1 MIRQTRLGAFADR
14 TIEAGWL
21 LVLVFAPYFFNLL
34 SARHFEPDKATAVR
48 ALALIMLAAWTI
60 KTIERVTFGNERL
73 SWSAWWRAPLALPA
87 LVYGGIFVFA
97 TLTSVSPSISSWGSY
112 NRLQGTYT
120 NLSYMV
126 IFAAIVGNLRTRVQ
140 LDRLITTAVLAGFSV
155 ALYGMIQHF
164 GQDPLPWKGDVLTR
178 ISSTMG
184 NSIFVAAYLI
194 LIVPFVLFRLATSI
208 ITIRRSSQATASSDW
223 IWGGALVV
231 VLLAQQALLL
241 GLLKFG
247 AAVRVNDFRYWWVFP
262 LGLAVLTAT
271 FALVSLRQTEV
282 PSRALAGLAGGGL
295 LVWALLL
302 LIVYTGSRGVQQTDP
317 NPLVSNWGLW
327 LLGGTLGI
335 GAFLGATL
343 VMPRRPE
350 GDTRLFA
357 FLQML
362 GYAVVL
368 LTLLIAIFFSQSR
381 GPQIGLLAGLAV
393 FINLFLFRL
402 ERNATAIGAP
412 STRLL
417 RGLMGTAFIVELAL
431 VGFLLVF
438 NLSQA
443 PFFENLREVPYV
455 GRFGRFLETQGG
467 TGRVR
472 TLIWAGDAQGSG
484 AIGLIT
490 SNPIRTIIGYGPET
504 MFTAYNPF
512 YPPELAEYE
521 ARGASPDRSHQALL
535 DELVNKGAIGLLSY
549 FFLLFSAVWLA
560 WRLTRRSTSFYYQA
574 LYITC
579 LAVITAHFFEGLS
592 GIPIV
597 STLTM
602 LWVAMGVL
610 VAGGILDGQLH
621 LAGAPAAAP
630 VEAETPA
637 PTPAAKP
644 AAGRRGSG
652 SGRAAGRSRAS
663 RGAAP
668 AARPQPSQRL
678 GSFRW
683 TYGLIVALALLG
695 VWFWNIEVVYADM
708 WYNQASSFQPRSADE
723 EVYKLSRVLS
733 AVDHAPNEDYYHLQL
748 GNSLIQLAYA
758 YKARNAQS
766 EADLAPVR
774 ERQSYTDLFSGGS
787 AEARATR
794 IWQGNSVQQLLEYA
808 RIVLERAEQL
818 NPGNKDHAANLGRL
832 NSLWYGLNNDPD
844 RLQQSLKWYER
855 ANQVAP
861 HDVVILNEWA
871 TTLASTGPSSYP
883 EVEAKL
889 KQAATL
895 DPSYADTFV
904 KLGNLYRLQDRKQEA
919 AQQYAIA
926 IQRRS
931 DALEDGRENSLEPAI
946 VALQSD
952 PAALRIVLD
961 AYQKSAEQHP
971 DLVGIQSAIGRV
983 AGALKEPA
991 AVHTAFDKAISMA
1004 PENLKYRQQYTL
1016 ALSQTQEYDA
1026 AIKQAQAGL
1035 QLAQQQ
1041 KSEADIQALT
1051 QLIQDLQE
1059 KAGAG
1064 S

>member
-34 SARHFEPDKATAVR
+34 SARHFEPDKAVAVR

-60 KTIERVTFGNERL
+60 KTIERVTFQNERPI
-73 SWSAWWRAPLALPA
+73 WSAWWRAPLALPA
-87 LVYGGIFVFA
+87 LVYGGVFVFA
-97 TLTSVSPSISSWGSY
+97 TLVSVSPSISFWGSY

-126 IFAAIVGNLRTRVQ
+126 IFAVIVGNLRARDQ
-140 LDRLITTAVLAGFSV
+140 LDRLITTAVLTGFSV
-155 ALYGMIQHF
+155 AVYGMIQHF
-164 GQDPLPWKGDVLTR
+164 GLDPLPWKGDVLTR

-194 LIVPFVLFRLATSI
+194 LIVPFVLFRLATSMRAM
-208 ITIRRSSQATASSDW
+208 RRASQATASSDW
-223 IWGGALVV
+223 LWGGALVV
-231 VLLAQQALLL
+231 LLLAQQALLL

-262 LGLAVLTAT
+262 LGLAVLTAS

-282 PSRALAGLAGGGL
+282 PSWALAGLAGGGL
-295 LVWALLL
+295 LMWALLL
-302 LIVYTGSRGVQQTDP
+302 LIVYTSSRGAQQTDP

-335 GAFLGATL
+335 GAFLGATF
-343 VMPRRPE
+343 VMPRRSRGE
-350 GDTRLFA
+350 SRLFA
-357 FLQML
+357 LLQIV
-362 GYAVVL
+362 GYAIVL

-402 ERNATAIGAP
+402 ERNASAIGAP
-412 STRLL
+412 TTRLL
-417 RGLMGTAFIVELAL
+417 RGLIGTAFAVELAV

-443 PFFENLREVPYV
+443 PFFERLREVPYV
-455 GRFGRFLETQGG
+455 GRFGRFLETQSG

-472 TLIWAGDAQGSG
+472 TLIWAGDDQGSG

-504 MFTAYNPF
+504 MFTVYNPF
-512 YPPELAEYE
+512 YPPELAQYE

-535 DELVNKGAIGLLSY
+535 DELVNKGALGLLSY

-560 WRLTRRSTSFYYQA
+560 WRLTRRSTSFYYQV

-579 LAVITAHFFEGLS
+579 LSAITAHFFEGLS

-602 LWVAMGVL
+602 LWVTLGVL
-610 VAGGILDGQLH
+610 VAGGTLDGQLH
-621 LAGAPAAAP
+621 LAGAPAVTP

-637 PTPAAKP
+637 PVPVAKP
-644 AAGRRGSG
+644 TTGRRGSG
-652 SGRAAGRSRAS
+652 SGRTARRGGAT
-663 RGAAP
+663 RGATP
-668 AARPQPSQRL
+668 VVRPQPSQRL

-683 TYGLIVALALLG
+683 TYGPIIALALLG

-766 EADLAPVR
+766 QADLAPVR
-774 ERQSYTDLFSGGS
+774 PRQSYTDLFSGGS
-787 AEARATR
+787 AEARAAR

-832 NSLWYGLNNDPD
+832 NSLWYGLNNDPE
-844 RLQQSLKWYER
+844 RLQASLKWYER

-889 KQAATL
+889 NHAATL

-904 KLGNLYRLQDRKQEA
+904 KLGNLYRIQDKKQEA
-919 AQQYAIA
+919 ADQYAIA

-931 DALEDGRENSLEPAI
+931 EALEDGRENSLDPAI
-946 VALQSD
+946 AALQSD
-952 PAALRIVLD
+952 PAALRILLD
-961 AYQKSAEQHP
+961 AYQKAAEQHP
-971 DLVGIQSAIGRV
+971 DLVTVQSAIGRV

-991 AVHTAFDKAISMA
+991 TVHTAFDKAISMA

-1026 AIKQAQAGL
+1026 AIQQAQAGL

-1041 KSEADIQALT
+1041 KSEPDIQALSR
-1051 QLIQDLQE
+1051 LLQDLQ
-1059 KAGAG
+1059 KQAGAG